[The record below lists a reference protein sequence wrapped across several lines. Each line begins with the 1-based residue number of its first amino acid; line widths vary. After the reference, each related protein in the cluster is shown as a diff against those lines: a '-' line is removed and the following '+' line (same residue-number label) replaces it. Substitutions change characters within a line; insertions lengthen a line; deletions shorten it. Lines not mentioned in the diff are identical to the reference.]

1 MSKRITSF
9 LLGALAVV
17 LLGVP
22 AQAQQIRK
30 ATPNAQRIAATYV
43 KQIVRTSQDIVD
55 LLSPDLQKK
64 AAAAADLEKQRD
76 GKPASAPKGLTWKL
90 NGNASSMAFSTNHAP
105 VFYQAK
111 DLDMRKTG
119 ETIDEY
125 GIITNPAQG
134 EKKYYNRSGYGF
146 YVSNQQ
152 LYIDAQEGVT
162 TMVETADGEVY
173 IKDFICFAGVGTW
186 VKGTIEGNTITIPMN
201 QVVYFMPTYGYGL
214 RLGVCSYNEA
224 EDAFVEVA
232 ADNVTLTVDAEG
244 NITLEGTGDPEEGG
258 NFVALFYTD
267 DNTFSGYGDYETVF
281 TYDPDYEA
289 PEEVTI
295 PDGLETVEFRMNAMA
310 QSQNG
315 ASPVSGKCNV
325 GFDGDNVY
333 VQGLFGDFP
342 NTWIKGTKDG
352 NIYNFPAFQYL
363 GAYGTYD
370 IWLLGATYDEVE
382 DGYVLGD
389 FMMTYDAEA
398 NKLTALNDVLA
409 NAATD
414 RIYYLS
420 WYSNLTLKGPSD
432 VEEVAETGAPIDEI
446 PYANGFDTVEEQNA
460 FGIIDSNE
468 DGSTWDVAE
477 GTDNSYYRYKW
488 NSNNDANDWL
498 FSPAIKL
505 EAGVNYH
512 FAIDA
517 WAQGASFP
525 ERLEV
530 MMGVKAAASA
540 MTQTIIEATDITWIE
555 PQAVENML
563 FTVEETGYYHF
574 GIHAISDYDEYYLNV
589 DNFLVNEGINSLA
602 PATIT
607 DLSVE
612 SDGVTAAATITFT
625 APATNIDGDP
635 LTDNLTV
642 TLFRD
647 GEILKVFEDVAP
659 GTKEVYKD
667 ETVSLGTHIYQAV
680 AANEFGE
687 GVKSAE
693 VAEFISAIIQVPFIA
708 DFTDSSMMELF
719 NIIDANEDGK
729 TWGWSSS
736 YGAYYGYSSSN
747 SADDYLVTMPIALKA
762 GKPYNFIVNAAGSSA
777 YPERFEV
784 LMGKEA
790 TVEGL
795 TKQVIGETVLD
806 TNDFADYEQEIS
818 VEEDGNYFFAIHAI
832 SDADMFNLKV
842 RSITIEAGLDVTAP
856 AAPKVAVQPDPYGA
870 HKAVV
875 TVTAPRLAANGSTL
889 SNIGKLVVYRD
900 GKAVQEWENVQPEA
914 TKVFVDYNVVGTHKY
929 QAIPYNADGGRGVK
943 SEVVSTYVGLD
954 RPADVA
960 NLKVA
965 ESVMGVVLNWDAPAV
980 GANGGIIDKDGLEY
994 NVYTAHIESIPG
1006 WGDFI
1011 VMDDIVATTNETMA
1025 VVSYDNTVAQHLEYL
1040 CVTAKNEIG
1049 ETSGVNAVF
1058 FAGAP
1063 DQMPFEEGFT
1073 DLSKWILDY
1082 NGVDGKY
1089 DNVSADDDG
1098 TSIVFSGY
1106 GGEGFVRFESGKI
1119 AMREGNPTLV
1129 INVKAEGSKKNRFQV
1144 KVITPDGKEKLV
1156 KTVAPIDDFQ
1166 AVKVSLAD
1174 YTEESF
1180 IKVALCEEFQAEG
1193 SIWIDALKITD
1204 LLEYNLAAT
1213 IEAPKSV
1220 MAGQNAE
1227 VAIAV
1232 RNIGE
1237 KPAKNF
1243 TVKLFANEEEIL
1255 KEEVTEPLVSYET
1268 LTVLK
1273 EIETSIFDEPGDIA
1287 LRAEVEFDNDLDLD
1301 DNVAETV
1308 CTVKQSTAAAPE
1320 NLKGEKTDNGV
1331 KLTWD
1336 APANATEE
1344 VVEDFADLEANNIT
1358 DFGEWTAINNNGA
1371 TKGALFSDFA
1381 LASDNKASAFIV
1393 IRPSEMGIEN
1403 SAFAGPN
1410 GSLDETYLLSGYNLE
1425 GESYPDNDDW
1435 LISPA
1440 LPGVA
1445 QTITFAIEA
1454 LSVQYGP
1461 QSYEVYASTS
1471 GKAIE
1476 DFVKVGGEVLSQT
1489 GWKQVSYDLPEGT
1502 TYFAI
1507 RNITD
1512 GNSSLAICVTDFN
1525 FSVGG
1530 GEVANYNV
1538 WVDGE
1543 VAESTTE
1550 TSIELEGASTSSVFA
1565 VSAVYPNGA
1574 ESKPVVFIFSN
1585 AGQFT
1590 AIESLVSTKKP
1601 ADIYTLDGKLVR
1613 SQATSIEGLRGAY
1626 IIEGQ
1631 KVIVK

>member
-76 GKPASAPKGLTWKL
+76 EKPASAPKGLTWKL
-90 NGNASSMAFSTNHAP
+90 NGNALSMAFSTNHAP

-224 EDAFVEVA
+224 DDAFVEVD

-244 NITLEGTGDPEEGG
+244 NIALEGTGDPEEGG

-267 DNTFSGYGDYETVF
+267 DDSFSGYGDYETVF

-295 PDGLETVEFRMNAMA
+295 PDGLETVEFRMNAMS
-310 QSQNG
+310 QSQYG

-370 IWLLGATYDEVE
+370 IWLVGATYDEVE

-398 NKLTALNDVLA
+398 NKLVALNDVLA

-420 WYSNLTLKGPSD
+420 WYSDVTLKGPSD

-446 PYANGFDTVEEQNA
+446 PYANGFDADEEQEA
-460 FGIIDSNE
+460 FGILDSNE
-468 DGSTWDVAE
+468 DGSTWSVAE
-477 GTDNSYYRYKW
+477 EADNSYFQYSW
-488 NSNNDANDWL
+488 NKNNAADDWL

-517 WAQGASFP
+517 WAKGASYP

-530 MMGVKAAASA
+530 KIGAKAAASA
-540 MTQTIIEATDITWIE
+540 MTQTIIEPTDITWTV
-555 PQAVENML
+555 PATVENQL
-563 FTVEETGYYHF
+563 FVVEETGYYHF
-574 GIHAISDYDEYYLNV
+574 GVHAISDADEYMLFV
-589 DNFLVNEGINSLA
+589 DNFYVSEGINTLA

-607 DLSVE
+607 DLTVV
-612 SDGVTAAATITFT
+612 SDGLTPAATIIFT
-625 APATNIDGDP
+625 APTTDTKGDP
-635 LTDNLTV
+635 LSGNLTV

-647 GEILKVFEDVAP
+647 GECIKVFEDVAP
-659 GTKEVYKD
+659 GAEIVYVD
-667 ETVSLGTHIYQAV
+667 ENLTLGNHTYKV
-680 AANEFGE
+680 FAANEFGE
-687 GVKSAE
+687 GAVSAE
-693 VAEFISAIIQVPFIA
+693 VSEFISAIIQVPFVA
-708 DFTDSSMMELF
+708 DFTDSSMMDLF
-719 NIIDANEDGK
+719 NIIDANEDGS
-729 TWGWSSS
+729 TWGWSAS

-747 SADDYLVTMPIALKA
+747 SADDYLVTMPVALEA
-762 GKPYNFIVNAAGSSA
+762 GKPYNFIINAAGSSF

-784 LMGKEA
+784 LMGNEA
-790 TVEGL
+790 TIEGL

-806 TNDFADYEQEIS
+806 TNDFADYEQEIT
-818 VEEDGNYFFAIHAI
+818 VEEDGNYFFAVHAI

-856 AAPKVAVQPDPYGA
+856 AAPKLAVQPDPYGA
-870 HKAVV
+870 QKAVV
-875 TVTAPRLAANGSTL
+875 TVTAPRLAADGSTL
-889 SNIGKLVVYRD
+889 SNIAKLVVYRD
-900 GKAVQEWENVQPEA
+900 GKIVQTWENVQPEA

-929 QAIPYNADGGRGVK
+929 QAIPYNAVGGRGVK
-943 SEVVSTYVGLD
+943 SEAVSTYVGLD
-954 RPADVA
+954 IPADVA
-960 NLKVA
+960 NLKTT
-965 ESVMGVVLNWDAPAV
+965 ESLMGVVLNWDAPAV
-980 GANGGIIDKDGLEY
+980 GSNGGIIDKDALEY
-994 NVYTAHIESIPG
+994 NIYKAHVESTQ
-1006 WGDFI
+1006 WGDYY
-1011 VMDDIVATTNETMA
+1011 MLDELVATTKETMA
-1025 VVSYDNTVAQHLEYL
+1025 VVGYDNTEAQHTEIL
-1040 CVTAKNEIG
+1040 CVMASNERG
-1049 ETSGVNAVF
+1049 ESSGLYTEFYV
-1058 FAGAP
+1058 GAP
-1063 DQMPFEEGFT
+1063 VQMPIENGFT
-1073 DLSKWILDY
+1073 SLDNWIIDF
-1082 NGVDGKY
+1082 NGIDGGISHEE
-1089 DNVSADDDG
+1089 SADGDG
-1098 TSIVFSGY
+1098 SSLVVNGY
-1106 GGEGFVRFESGKI
+1106 GEGYLRLESGKI

-1129 INVKAEGSKKNRFQV
+1129 ISVKGTGSKKNRFQV

-1174 YTEESF
+1174 YTEEPF
-1180 IKVALCEEFQAEG
+1180 IKVALCEEFEAEG
-1193 SIWIDALKITD
+1193 SIWIDALKISD

-1213 IEAPKSV
+1213 IDAPKSV

-1336 APANATEE
+1336 APVNSTEE
-1344 VVEDFADLEANNIT
+1344 VVENFADLAANNIS
-1358 DFGEWTAINNNGA
+1358 DFGEWTAINANGV
-1371 TKGALFSDFA
+1371 TKGTLFNGYPV
-1381 LASDNKASAFIV
+1381 ASDGQTSAFLV
-1393 IRPSEMGIEN
+1393 MRPSEMGITNPEFN
-1403 SAFAGPN
+1403 GPN
-1410 GSLDETYLLSGYNLE
+1410 GTLDETYLLSGYNLV
-1425 GESYPDNDDW
+1425 GENYPDNDDW

-1445 QTITFAIEA
+1445 QTITFYVSA

-1461 QSYEVYASTS
+1461 TDYEVYASTS
-1471 GKAIE
+1471 GNTLS
-1476 DFVKVGGEVLSQT
+1476 DFTKVGGETLTQA

-1507 RNITD
+1507 RNNTNGDAAMAFLVGEITYT
-1512 GNSSLAICVTDFN
+1512 A
-1525 FSVGG
+1525 GG

-1543 VAESTTE
+1543 VAESTTQ

-1574 ESKPVVFIFSN
+1574 ESKPVVFVFSN

-1590 AIESLVSTKKP
+1590 AIESLISTKKP

-1613 SQATSIEGLRGAY
+1613 SQATSVEGLHGAY

-1631 KVIVK
+1631 KVLVK

>member
-76 GKPASAPKGLTWKL
+76 EKTSDGANELRFTKLMAQQKQYQWKETNVRYNRMNTGKIALKA
-90 NGNASSMAFSTNHAP
+90 
-105 VFYQAK
+105 
-111 DLDMRKTG
+111 TG
-119 ETIDEY
+119 EETNEH
-125 GIITNPAQG
+125 GIIVTPG
-134 EKKYYNRSGYGF
+134 EGVMKVYNRSGIGYFVQGG
-146 YVSNQQ
+146 S
-152 LYIDAQEGVT
+152 
-162 TMVETADGEVY
+162 VY
-173 IKDFICFAGVGTW
+173 YDDQVGTVNIMECEDGTIYVQDIISNYTYSTF
-186 VKGTIEGNTITIPMN
+186 VKGVREGNTITIPVGQPVN
-201 QVVYFMPTYGYGL
+201 YNANYDTTLSVYW
-214 RLGVCSYNEA
+214 
-224 EDAFVEVA
+224 VEVSEDGGVTKT
-232 ADNVTLTVDAEG
+232 ADENITFTVDG
-244 NITLEGTGDPEEGG
+244 NTITLEGSSADK
-258 NFVALFYTD
+258 FIAVMWD
-267 DNTFSGYGDYETVF
+267 DDDSFSGYGDYDTVWEYDHDYVPASLELIEVPSGLATETWNAKGVDYASGNF
-281 TYDPDYEA
+281 TTTCE
-289 PEEVTI
+289 
-295 PDGLETVEFRMNAMA
+295 
-310 QSQNG
+310 
-315 ASPVSGKCNV
+315 V
-325 GFDGDNVY
+325 GFDGSDVY
-333 VQGLFGDFP
+333 LKGVYTTMPDS
-342 NTWIKGTKDG
+342 WIKGTIEG
-352 NIYNFPAFQYL
+352 NAITFSGLQYL
-363 GAYGTYD
+363 GEMYDTPIWSIGYDGT
-370 IWLLGATYDEVE
+370 LS
-382 DGYVLGD
+382 D
-389 FMMTYDAEA
+389 FVMDYDADA
-398 NKLTALNDVLA
+398 KVITLNPNYYMVA
-409 NAATD
+409 NASD
-414 RIYYLS
+414 QRLYYLQV
-420 WYSNLTLKGPSD
+420 LTSLTIQAD
-432 VEEVAETGAPIDEI
+432 AFTEEVAETGAPIDEI
-446 PYANGFDTVEEQNA
+446 PYANGFDTEEEQEA
-460 FGIIDSNE
+460 FGILDSNE
-468 DGSTWDVAE
+468 DGSTWSVAE
-477 GTDNSYYRYKW
+477 EAENSYFQYRW
-488 NSNNDANDWL
+488 NKDNAADDWL

-530 MMGVKAAASA
+530 KIGAKAAASA
-540 MTQTIIEATDITWIE
+540 MTQTIIEPTDITWTV
-555 PQAVENML
+555 PATVENQL
-563 FTVEETGYYHF
+563 FVVEETGYYHF
-574 GIHAISDYDEYYLNV
+574 GVHAISDYDEYYLNV

-625 APATNIDGDP
+625 APATDTKGNP
-635 LTDNLTV
+635 LSGNLTV

-647 GEILKVFEDVAP
+647 GECIKVFEDVAP
-659 GTKEVYKD
+659 GTEIVYVD
-667 ETVSLGTHIYQAV
+667 ENLTLGNHTYKV
-680 AANEFGE
+680 FAANEFGE
-687 GVKSAE
+687 GAVSAE
-693 VAEFISAIIQVPFIA
+693 VAEFISAIIQVPFTA
-708 DFTDSSMMELF
+708 DFITNPSIFEIFSV
-719 NIIDANEDGK
+719 IDANEDGS
-729 TWGWSSS
+729 TWKWSTS
-736 YGAYYGYSSSN
+736 YGAYYGYNGSN
-747 SADDYLVTMPIALKA
+747 SADDYLITMPVALKA
-762 GKPYNFIVNAAGSSA
+762 GKPYNFIINAAGSSR

-784 LMGKEA
+784 LMGNEA

-795 TKQVIGETVLD
+795 TKQVIGATDLD
-806 TNDFADYEQEIS
+806 INDFVDYEQEVT
-818 VEEDGNYFFAIHAI
+818 VEEDGNYYFAVHAI
-832 SDADMFNLKV
+832 SDADMLNLKV

-856 AAPKVAVQPDPYGA
+856 AAPKLAVQPDPYGA

-889 SNIGKLVVYRD
+889 SNIAKLVVYRD
-900 GKAVQEWENVQPEA
+900 GKIIQTWENVQPEA

-929 QAIPYNADGGRGVK
+929 QAIPYNAVGGRGVK
-943 SEVVSTYVGLD
+943 SEAVSTYVGLD
-954 RPADVA
+954 IPADVA
-960 NLKVA
+960 NLKTT
-965 ESVMGVVLNWDAPAV
+965 ESLMGVVLNWDAPAV
-980 GANGGIIDKDGLEY
+980 GSNGGIIDKDALEY
-994 NVYTAHIESIPG
+994 NIYKAHVESTQ
-1006 WGDFI
+1006 WGDYY
-1011 VMDDIVATTNETMA
+1011 MLDELVATTKETMA
-1025 VVSYDNTVAQHLEYL
+1025 VVGYDNTEAQHTEIL
-1040 CVTAKNEIG
+1040 CVMASNERG
-1049 ETSGVNAVF
+1049 ESSGLYTEFYV
-1058 FAGAP
+1058 GAP
-1063 DQMPFEEGFT
+1063 VQMPIENGFT
-1073 DLSKWILDY
+1073 SLDNWIIDF
-1082 NGVDGKY
+1082 NGIDGGISHEE
-1089 DNVSADDDG
+1089 SADGDG
-1098 TSIVFSGY
+1098 SSLVVNGY
-1106 GGEGFVRFESGKI
+1106 GEGYLRLESGKI

-1129 INVKAEGSKKNRFQV
+1129 ISVKGTGSKKNRFQV

-1174 YTEESF
+1174 YTEEPF
-1180 IKVALCEEFQAEG
+1180 IKVALCEEFEAEG
-1193 SIWIDALKITD
+1193 SIWIDALKISD

-1213 IEAPKSV
+1213 IDAPKSV

-1336 APANATEE
+1336 APANSTEE
-1344 VVEDFADLEANNIT
+1344 VVENFADLAANNIS
-1358 DFGEWTAINNNGA
+1358 DFGEWTAINANGV
-1371 TKGALFSDFA
+1371 TKGTLFNGYPV
-1381 LASDNKASAFIV
+1381 ASDGQTSAFLV
-1393 IRPSEMGIEN
+1393 MRPSEMGITNPEFN
-1403 SAFAGPN
+1403 GPN
-1410 GSLDETYLLSGYNLE
+1410 GTLDETYLLSGYNLV
-1425 GESYPDNDDW
+1425 GENYPDNDDW

-1445 QTITFAIEA
+1445 QTITFYVSA

-1461 QSYEVYASTS
+1461 TDYEVYASTS
-1471 GKAIE
+1471 GNTLS
-1476 DFVKVGGEVLSQT
+1476 DFTKVGGETLTQA

-1507 RNITD
+1507 RNNTNGDAAMAFLVGEITYT
-1512 GNSSLAICVTDFN
+1512 A
-1525 FSVGG
+1525 GG

-1543 VAESTTE
+1543 VAESTTQ